1 MVQLQYK
8 NVIDDFSILRLRADN
23 GKEFIVQD
31 MKRQWE
37 DIGTWLQLSVA
48 YTHNQNGV
56 VERTI
61 RVTEQNLLVLAEGL
75 PGLGAV
81 ALAPTM
87 YLLADRLL
95 RFFLSFSLVF
105 SIDGNPQL

>member
-1 MVQLQYK
+1 MTL
-8 NVIDDFSILRLRADN
+8 
-23 GKEFIVQD
+23 
-31 MKRQWE
+31 
-37 DIGTWLQLSVA
+37 T
-48 YTHNQNGV
+48 
-56 VERTI
+56 
-61 RVTEQNLLVLAEGL
+61 VTEQNLLVLAEGL
-75 PGLGAV
+75 PSLGAV